1 MKPFWNLLKLLLPL
15 FLLSACDIGE
25 DEVNYHFVSLA
36 TLAVDMPEE
45 FRLNETYEIGVTVLE
60 PNGCTEF
67 EGFDILPE
75 DTTIRRVVA
84 IGTEQNDV
92 PCTEALSEVETS
104 FDFIC
109 LYPGTYV
116 FRFWT
121 GKNQD
126 GVDQFMEFE
135 VPVVP

>member
-25 DEVNYHFVSLA
+25 DEVNYHFVSLT

-67 EGFDILPE
+67 AGFDILPE

-84 IGTEQNDV
+84 IGTEQDDV
-92 PCTEALSEVETS
+92 PCTEVLSEVATS

-109 LYPGTYV
+109 LYSGTYV

-121 GKNQD
+121 GKNED
-126 GVDQFMEFE
+126 GIDQFMEFE

>member
-15 FLLSACDIGE
+15 ILLSACDIGE
-25 DEVNYHFVSLA
+25 DEVSYHFVSL
-36 TLAVDMPEE
+36 TTVSVDMPEE

-67 EGFDILPE
+67 AGFDILPE

-84 IGTEQNDV
+84 IGTEQDDV
-92 PCTEALSEVETS
+92 PCTEVLSEVATS

-109 LYPGTYV
+109 LYSGTYT

-121 GKNQD
+121 GKNED

>member
-15 FLLSACDIGE
+15 ILLSACDIGE
-25 DEVNYHFVSLA
+25 DEVSYHFVSL
-36 TLAVDMPEE
+36 TTVSVDMPEE

-67 EGFDILPE
+67 AGFDILPE
-75 DTTIRRVVA
+75 NTTIRRVVA
-84 IGTEQNDV
+84 IGTEQDDV
-92 PCTEALSEVETS
+92 PCTEVLSEVATS

-109 LYPGTYV
+109 LYSGTYT

-121 GKNQD
+121 GKNED

>member
-1 MKPFWNLLKLLLPL
+1 MKALWNRLIFLLPL
-15 FLLSACDIGE
+15 ILLSGCDIG
-25 DEVNYHFVSLA
+25 DDDVSYRFVSLI
-36 TLAVDMPEE
+36 TVAVDMPEE

-75 DTTIRRVVA
+75 DTTVRRVVA
-84 IGTEQNDV
+84 IGTEQDDM

-104 FDFIC
+104 FEFIC
-109 LYPGTYV
+109 LYPGSYT

-121 GKNQD
+121 GKNEAGLD
-126 GVDQFMEFE
+126 EFMEID

>member
-25 DEVNYHFVSLA
+25 DEVNYHFVSLT

-84 IGTEQNDV
+84 IGTEQDDV
-92 PCTEALSEVETS
+92 PCTEVLSEVATS

-109 LYPGTYV
+109 LYSGTYV

-121 GKNQD
+121 GKNED
-126 GVDQFMEFE
+126 GIDQFMEFE

>member
-15 FLLSACDIGE
+15 FLLSACDIGD
-25 DEVNYHFVSLA
+25 DEVTYHFVSL
-36 TLAVDMPEE
+36 TTVAVDMPEK
-45 FRLNETYEIGVTVLE
+45 FTLNETYEIGVTVLE
-60 PNGCTEF
+60 PNGCTDF
-67 EGFDILPE
+67 AGFDILPE

-84 IGTEQNDV
+84 IGTEQDDV
-92 PCTEALSEVETS
+92 PCTEVLSEVATS

-109 LYPGTYV
+109 LYSGTYV

-121 GKNQD
+121 GKND
-126 GVDQFMEFE
+126 EGVDQFMEFE

>member
-15 FLLSACDIGE
+15 ILLSGCDIGE
-25 DEVNYHFVSLA
+25 DEVSYHFVSLI
-36 TLAVDMPEE
+36 TVAVDMPEE

-67 EGFDILPE
+67 AGFDILPE
-75 DTTIRRVVA
+75 DTNIRRVVA
-84 IGTEQNDV
+84 IGTEQDDV
-92 PCTEALSEVETS
+92 PCTEALSEVATS

-109 LYPGTYV
+109 LYSGAYV

-121 GKNQD
+121 GKNEE
-126 GVDQFMEFE
+126 GVDQFMEIE

>member
-15 FLLSACDIGE
+15 ILLSACDIGE
-25 DEVNYHFVSLA
+25 DEMSYHFVSL
-36 TLAVDMPEE
+36 TTIAVDMPEE

-60 PNGCTEF
+60 PNGCTAF
-67 EGFDILPE
+67 AGFDILPE

-84 IGTEQNDV
+84 IGTEQDDV
-92 PCTEALSEVETS
+92 PCTEALSEVATS

-109 LYPGTYV
+109 LYSGTYV

-121 GKNQD
+121 GKNEE

>member
-1 MKPFWNLLKLLLPL
+1 MKVLWNRLVFLLPL
-15 FLLSACDIGE
+15 FFLSACDIGD
-25 DEVNYHFVSLA
+25 DEANYRFVSLI
-36 TLAVDMPEE
+36 TVAVDMPEE

-60 PNGCTEF
+60 PNGCTGF
-67 EGFDILPE
+67 EGFDIQPE
-75 DTTIRRVVA
+75 DTTVRRVVA
-84 IGTEQNDV
+84 IGTEQFDM

-121 GKNQD
+121 GKNED
-126 GVDQFMEFE
+126 GLDEFMEFE
-135 VPVVP
+135 VPVIP

>member
-1 MKPFWNLLKLLLPL
+1 MKPFWNILKLLLPL

-25 DEVNYHFVSLA
+25 DEVNYHFVSLK

>member
-1 MKPFWNLLKLLLPL
+1 MKSFWNVLKLLLPL

-25 DEVNYHFVSLA
+25 DDVNYHFVSLT
-36 TLAVDMPEE
+36 TLSVDMPEE

-67 EGFDILPE
+67 AGFDILPE
-75 DTTIRRVVA
+75 ESTVRRVVA
-84 IGTEQNDV
+84 IGTAQDDV
-92 PCTEALSEVETS
+92 PCTEMLSEVDTS
-104 FDFIC
+104 FEFIC
-109 LYPGTYV
+109 LYPGTYM

-121 GKNQD
+121 GKNEE
-126 GVDQFMEFE
+126 GIDQFMEFE

>member
-15 FLLSACDIGE
+15 ILLSACDIGE
-25 DEVNYHFVSLA
+25 DEVSYHFVSL
-36 TLAVDMPEE
+36 TTVAVDMPEE

-67 EGFDILPE
+67 AGFDILPE
-75 DTTIRRVVA
+75 DTTVRRVVA
-84 IGTEQNDV
+84 IGTEQDDV
-92 PCTEALSEVETS
+92 ACTEVLSEVATS

-121 GKNQD
+121 GKND
-126 GVDQFMEFE
+126 EGVDQFMEFE

>member
-25 DEVNYHFVSLA
+25 DEVNYHFVTLK

-75 DTTIRRVVA
+75 DTT
-84 IGTEQNDV
+84 
-92 PCTEALSEVETS
+92 
-104 FDFIC
+104 
-109 LYPGTYV
+109 
-116 FRFWT
+116 
-121 GKNQD
+121 
-126 GVDQFMEFE
+126 
-135 VPVVP
+135 